1 MGRDI
6 PIDSINRYSK
16 YEVGDRILC
25 KGGRIFIIVAKDK
38 TSDIVYIK
46 TSQGFILA
54 VDSFQLPNLE
64 FWRMAN

>member
-25 KGGRIFIIVAKDK
+25 K
-38 TSDIVYIK
+38 DIANTMKEAGISNEDISSVYSK
-46 TSQGFILA
+46 LRGY
-54 VDSFQLPNLE
+54 
-64 FWRMAN
+64 